1 MTDLDPTDATEAA
14 ERAFA
19 RSMFATDEPWF
30 ATDEPDD
37 TTATDEPDDE
47 HKPPVGNFVPREG
60 NIPQSRD
67 DTDAQFIR
75 DLFDN

>member
-19 RSMFATDEPWF
+19 RNLFAPAPEAEADDTTGTDEP
-30 ATDEPDD
+30 
-37 TTATDEPDDE
+37 DE

-67 DTDAQFIR
+67 DSDAQFVR
-75 DLFDN
+75 DLFN